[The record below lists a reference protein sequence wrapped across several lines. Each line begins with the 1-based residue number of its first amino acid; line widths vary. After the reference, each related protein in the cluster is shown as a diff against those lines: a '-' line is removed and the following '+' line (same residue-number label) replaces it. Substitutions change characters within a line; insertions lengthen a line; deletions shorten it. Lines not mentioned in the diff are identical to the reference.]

1 MHIKLTGAIA
11 FCALLLFAL
20 SSNLTAETPI
30 VWGDLSPGQYA
41 VGFKTFEKFDHSRTF
56 RPKTDYFGEKIEG
69 IRARPIQAC
78 LWYPAAKQDDGMSMN
93 YGEYMFAYPEDDRLF
108 NVLSAIQNREIQ
120 ILFSRV
126 RDQNIMLTISNTPFA
141 AVRDAE
147 PAEGKFPL
155 VIYHPNISGIYC
167 NNAVLCEYLASHGY
181 AVLSTSPLGMKSVN
195 VDEDHASLE
204 FQTRDK
210 EFAWTMVKDQ
220 EFIDFDRLALVGANS
235 GGLMALEMQMRN
247 SDVDAV
253 VSIEGWLTQN
263 DKIEFCK
270 NSPFL
275 DPIRMH
281 RPFLHVSLGPQ
292 EELDYSLLESLKYCD
307 RTLIHRTDLPG
318 DGFVHYPMF
327 TLLMSDEIKTMTA
340 SVREAHEDICG
351 LVLAFLNEHIKDDI
365 TAQNT
370 FTQLASNMPSTGIK
384 SYTSEALPPTQSQ
397 FMGIVESHG
406 VDKALEIFQKF
417 HELEPERVFFNEGQI
432 NLLGYQALNR
442 GQIQDAIRLFKMNT
456 VAYPHSCNTW
466 DSLSDGYMAADD
478 TENAIKCMKKVL
490 ETIPIDTVND
500 DQLKAQLK
508 EKCERM
514 LSELQG

>member
-1 MHIKLTGAIA
+1 MHIKLMGAIV

-20 SSNLTAETPI
+20 NSNLTAETPI

-56 RPKTDYFGEKIEG
+56 QPKTDYFGEKIEG
-69 IRARPIQAC
+69 IRARPVQAC
-78 LWYPAAKQDDGMSMN
+78 LWYPAAAQDDEMSMN

-108 NVLSAIQNREIQ
+108 NILSAIQNREIQ
-120 ILFSRV
+120 MLFSRV
-126 RDQNIMLTISNTPFA
+126 RDQNIMLTISNTLFA
-141 AVRDAE
+141 AVRDAQ

-155 VIYHPNISGIYC
+155 VIYHPDIGGIYC
-167 NNAVLCEYLASHGY
+167 NNAVLCEFLASHGY
-181 AVLSTSPLGMKSVN
+181 AVLSASPLGMKSVN

-204 FQTRDK
+204 FQARDK
-210 EFAWTMVKDQ
+210 EFAWTLVKDQ

-247 SDVDAV
+247 TDVDAM
-253 VSIEGWLTQN
+253 VSIEGWLTQA
-263 DKIEFCK
+263 DKAEFCK

-281 RPFLHVSLGPQ
+281 KPFLHISIGPQ
-292 EELDYSLLESLKYCD
+292 EELDYSLFESLKYSD
-307 RTLIHRTDLPG
+307 RTLIHWADLPG

-340 SVREAHEDICG
+340 SVREAHEDICE
-351 LVLAFLNEHIKDDI
+351 LVLAFLNENIKDESS
-365 TAQNT
+365 AQDT
-370 FTQLASNMPSTGIK
+370 FAQLASNVPSAEIK
-384 SYTSEALPPTQSQ
+384 SFTAQELPPTPNQ
-397 FMGIVESHG
+397 FIRIVESKG

-417 HELEPERVFFNEGQI
+417 HELEPERVFFQERRL

-442 GQIQDAIRLFKMNT
+442 GQVEDAIKLFKMNT
-456 VAYPHSCNTW
+456 AAYPSSCNTW
-466 DSLSDGYMAADD
+466 DSLSDGYMAAND

-514 LSELQG
+514 LNELQG